1 MPNWCDNTLT
11 ITGTPE
17 RIAQLRQAL
26 GDNGE
31 PLQLARLNPHEPSD
45 EDVRAHPMGQALQAI
60 SGEVG
65 WYESNIAR
73 FGTKWEISDVSEE
86 VADDSVTYYFSS
98 AWSPPVEAVEAFVAE
113 NRDVHVRLEYDE
125 PGMDFSGYQ
134 EWTNG
139 TETAQFHGA
148 SRNVWCEV
156 CEAPT
161 LVDFEDPRECAE
173 TPQARE
179 HHARGIADISDVYHL
194 WRAGELSERDIR
206 RVLTDESWAEQ
217 FPQQHDIHAHLVR
230 ELVEAVGRNLSGDIA
245 ADATQ
250 VEDMLIPAVQHRVSD
265 IAAAARRAIPAP
277 LVQHWTHGTTIQR
290 AAASLV
296 VAETLN

>member
-1 MPNWCDNTLT
+1 MPNWCDNALT
-11 ITGTPE
+11 ITGSPE

-26 GDNGE
+26 GDNVE

-86 VADDSVTYYFSS
+86 VADDSVTYYFST

-139 TETAQFHGA
+139 EETAQFYGA
-148 SRNVWCEV
+148 SRSLWCEV
-156 CEAPT
+156 CEEST
-161 LVDFEDPRECAE
+161 LTDFGDPRECAE

-179 HHARGIADISDVYHL
+179 RYARGVADIADLAHVWHV
-194 WRAGELSERDIR
+194 GELRDEDIAR
-206 RVLTDESWAEQ
+206 LLTDESWAAQ
-217 FPQQHDIHAHLVR
+217 FPSQGDIHASVVSEIIR
-230 ELVEAVGRNLSGDIA
+230 ARY
-245 ADATQ
+245 ATLPSR
-250 VEDMLIPAVQHRVSD
+250 VLCDAVQHRTAQV
-265 IAAAARRAIPAP
+265 AVVARAAIPGPIVEQWANGS
-277 LVQHWTHGTTIQR
+277 VIER
-290 AAASLV
+290 CAASLV
-296 VAETLN
+296 LAENLN